1 MVADSTG
8 SVADSCG
15 PKLLLKCGWLR
26 EFGRLSRISEPAS
39 SSRVASE
46 FGIGSGSGLTGAD
59 LDEALGAPKDM
70 AQSRWPW
77 ACWSV

>member
-1 MVADSTG
+1 MVADPTG
-8 SVADSCG
+8 CVADSCG

-26 EFGRLSRISEPAS
+26 EFGRLSRVSAPAS

-77 ACWSV
+77 ACRSV